1 MTSKAEETKGKKKDK
16 LDFIKIKDFCASKV
30 ILNKVKRQFIM
41 GENIWK
47 IIYLIGVYY
56 PEYIKNAYNWIMKRQ
71 SNWKMGKGLEQTLIQ
86 INYIISPSRVA
97 IQSEWKITSVYKNGQ
112 KLESLYITKWN
123 VKWPSC
129 LGDILVVLLK
139 G

>member
-1 MTSKAEETKGKKKDK
+1 
-16 LDFIKIKDFCASKV
+16 
-30 ILNKVKRQFIM
+30 
-41 GENIWK
+41 
-47 IIYLIGVYY
+47 
-56 PEYIKNAYNWIMKRQ
+56 
-71 SNWKMGKGLEQTLIQ
+71 MGKGLEQTLIQ

-112 KLESLYITKWN
+112 KLESLYIADWN

-129 LGDILVVLLK
+129 LGEILVVPLK